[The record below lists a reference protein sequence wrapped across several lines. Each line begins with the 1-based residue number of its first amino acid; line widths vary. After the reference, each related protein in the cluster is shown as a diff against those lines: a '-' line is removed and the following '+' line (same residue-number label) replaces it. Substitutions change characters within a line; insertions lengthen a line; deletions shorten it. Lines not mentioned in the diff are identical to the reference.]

1 MSVLIA
7 GAGPTGLTL
16 AIELAR
22 RGVYTRIVDRAAEF
36 SVGSRGDGL
45 QPRTLEVFE
54 DLGVLGEILDSG
66 MGAPLTRVYAG
77 DEIAWEGRMTEPVEP
92 KPDIP
97 YPNLWF
103 VPQWRTEEI
112 LRKRLADLGVQ
123 VELGTELTRFTQDG
137 TGVTATLS
145 RDGGSETVRASYLVG
160 CDGGRS
166 VVRKALGI
174 PFTGTTDEDLRVLL
188 ADVRADGLD
197 HELGHTWMVDEQ
209 TFFGLTP
216 LATGPDAYVVAA
228 PAGPDTDP
236 SLDHLQR
243 TLEAMS
249 GRTDIRLRDLTWITV
264 WRLNVRMAERFRE
277 GRVFLAGDAAH
288 VHPPTGGQGLNTGVQ
303 DAYNL
308 GWKLASV
315 LAGAPAE
322 LLDSYE
328 AERVPIA
335 AEVLGVSSELLDKAV
350 EGAAEA
356 MRRDER
362 TQQLGIGY
370 ASGPLAV
377 DDREVVAGVRAGD
390 RAPDAPCQDA
400 GDPVRLFDLFRG
412 PHWTLLRLG
421 PDAPSTANPGIT
433 SYDVDAPSPGITDA
447 EGHARRAYDVPDG
460 TAVLVRPDG
469 YIGLITSAPAT
480 LASYA
485 EGFLP

>member
-1 MSVLIA
+1 L
-7 GAGPTGLTL
+7 PTS
-16 AIELAR
+16 AR
-22 RGVYTRIVDRAAEF
+22 TGWT
-36 SVGSRGDGL
+36 
-45 QPRTLEVFE
+45 TN
-54 DLGVLGEILDSG
+54 SG
-66 MGAPLTRVYAG
+66 TP
-77 DEIAWEGRMTEPVEP
+77 
-92 KPDIP
+92 
-97 YPNLWF
+97 
-103 VPQWRTEEI
+103 
-112 LRKRLADLGVQ
+112 
-123 VELGTELTRFTQDG
+123 
-137 TGVTATLS
+137 
-145 RDGGSETVRASYLVG
+145 
-160 CDGGRS
+160 
-166 VVRKALGI
+166 
-174 PFTGTTDEDLRVLL
+174 
-188 ADVRADGLD
+188 
-197 HELGHTWMVDEQ
+197 WMVDEQ

-228 PAGPDTDP
+228 PAGPDTEP

-243 TLEAMS
+243 TFEAMS

-322 LLDSYE
+322 LLDSY
-328 AERVPIA
+328 
-335 AEVLGVSSELLDKAV
+335 SELLDKAV

-421 PDAPSTANPGIT
+421 PDAPSTAHPGIT
-433 SYDVDAPSPGITDA
+433 SYDVGAPSPGITDA

-485 EGFLP
+485 ERFLP